1 MRPRS
6 CPSLFPLLIASTLVM
21 AGCAAG
27 GTSAP
32 ETTPAGHVH
41 FYQLDKGDEV
51 TFSNETDISMEMDVP
66 ELPIPQPIE
75 MTLSMT
81 QRLVVEE
88 NQDGMITGELVNE
101 DFSLSGMGEMF
112 DQMGLSGL
120 ENMKMPVKMTEH
132 GKSELSFSTEQAGL
146 GGGMINMPGGLNS
159 FFVPWPDDPVPIG
172 TSWTDSIS
180 IEQAQ
185 MEMNITGTMITEFT
199 YLGLE
204 PIEGAE
210 DAVLALKVHA
220 VLSGTMAGGVD
231 QAGTNMMMS
240 GTWSGETDYWFD
252 QDDGLL
258 LTSTSSMRTIMLIE
272 MFAPMDMVIPMDM
285 QMKATI
291 RRVR

>member
-1 MRPRS
+1 MRPRY

-27 GTSAP
+27 AGAP

-41 FYQLDKGDEV
+41 LYQLEKGDEV

-75 MTLSMT
+75 MSLSMT
-81 QRLVVEE
+81 HRLTVEE
-88 NQDGMITGELVNE
+88 VRDGLITGELVNE
-101 DFSLSGMGEMF
+101 NVSMSGMGEMLN
-112 DQMGLSGL
+112 QMGLGQL
-120 ENMKMPVKMTEH
+120 GNMKIPVRMTAR
-132 GKSELSFSTEQAGL
+132 GKSEMDLSFEEAGA
-146 GGGMINMPGGLNS
+146 GGGMMNMPGGLNS
-159 FFVPWPDDPVPIG
+159 FFVPWPDHPVPVG

-185 MEMNITGTMITEFT
+185 MEMDITGTVITEYT

-204 PIEGAE
+204 PVGGTE
-210 DAVLALKVHA
+210 DAVPAHKVHA
-220 VLSGTMAGGVD
+220 VLSGTMAAGVD
-231 QAGTNMMMS
+231 QAEADMMMS

-252 QDDGLL
+252 QKDGLL
-258 LTSTSSMRTIMLIE
+258 ILSTLSMRTSMLIE
-272 MFAPMDMVIPMDM
+272 MFAPMEMIIPMDL

-291 RRVR
+291 KRVR